1 MLCMGE
7 QVAMTNEVS
16 VMGEAWLAVTA
27 GFDLAGQVAE
37 KGNGSDGAFSSVGP
51 PGLSS
56 GCKGQEWMESVLGGT
71 GDPSCASPRK
81 LCA

>member
-1 MLCMGE
+1 MGE

-37 KGNGSDGAFSSVGP
+37 EGNG
-51 PGLSS
+51 
-56 GCKGQEWMESVLGGT
+56 E
-71 GDPSCASPRK
+71 
-81 LCA
+81 